1 VNHCARAAYFTKS
14 SFAKSEIHDRLV
26 MKVHYLHTL
35 LTIDHLPTIRSI
47 VPRSNRSM
55 EIRRRHMLG
64 RRMRVLRVPRHR
76 RRGHVASSWRHG
88 RHRHR
93 WWGLSLW
100 LLAIEQVG
108 SALGALSAGAPPRG
122 CAGAAAAG
130 GGGAFIAANAAFL
143 NQLIRSEGRANNS
156 FFSLYPY
163 YNRKDT
169 RINIFPHQ

>member
-35 LTIDHLPTIRSI
+35 LTIGHLPTIRSI
-47 VPRSNRSM
+47 IPSSNRSM
-55 EIRRRHMLG
+55 EIRRRHMLR
-64 RRMRVLRVPRHR
+64 RRMCVLRVPRHR

-108 SALGALSAGAPPRG
+108 SALGSALCRSSTSRLCRSGRG
-122 CAGAAAAG
+122 WWRWCLHCCQCGLLEP
-130 GGGAFIAANAAFL
+130 IDKV
-143 NQLIRSEGRANNS
+143 GRTS
-156 FFSLYPY
+156 
-163 YNRKDT
+163 K
-169 RINIFPHQ
+169 